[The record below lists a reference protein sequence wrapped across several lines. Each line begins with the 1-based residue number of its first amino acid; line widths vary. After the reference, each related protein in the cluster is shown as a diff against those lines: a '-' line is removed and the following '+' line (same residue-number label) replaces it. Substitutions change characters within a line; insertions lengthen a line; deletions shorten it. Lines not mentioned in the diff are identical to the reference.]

1 MPHLKVICRI
11 GKDPGRAKETSCR
24 NWSKRAFAMM
34 RSYRY
39 LSFNIANIVFFCEQT
54 IGHVKKVAE
63 MN

>member
-1 MPHLKVICRI
+1 
-11 GKDPGRAKETSCR
+11 
-24 NWSKRAFAMM
+24 MM